1 MSVLKKC
8 STHAQFGQYSI
19 KGIKMLKM
27 TSEIVL
33 AQLILVWQQG
43 MARVHFI
50 PHSCHIHR
58 KSVIVKENHLLS

>member
-1 MSVLKKC
+1 
-8 STHAQFGQYSI
+8 
-19 KGIKMLKM
+19 MLKM
-27 TSEIVL
+27 SSEIVL

-58 KSVIVKENHLLS
+58 KSVIVKENALCTGVITL

>member
-1 MSVLKKC
+1 
-8 STHAQFGQYSI
+8 
-19 KGIKMLKM
+19 MLKM
-27 TSEIVL
+27 SSEIVL

-58 KSVIVKENHLLS
+58 KSVIVKENLRSLDIHRVLDPTNFYTLLVL